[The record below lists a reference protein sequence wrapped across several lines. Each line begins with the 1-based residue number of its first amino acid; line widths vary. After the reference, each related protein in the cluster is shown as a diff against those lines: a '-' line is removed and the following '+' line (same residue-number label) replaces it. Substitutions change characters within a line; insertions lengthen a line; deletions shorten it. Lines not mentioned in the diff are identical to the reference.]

1 MNLDEQCNHWR
12 VNPTLTPETASHG
25 HRICTSDLWYPHT
38 AIQPTGGIVMSQL
51 IYSPFTALNQLHREL
66 GRVFD
71 DGAAFPADDNPL
83 GRNAWVPQVDIS
95 EDEHR
100 FLVTAD
106 LPGVN
111 PKAVDVTVDG
121 NILTIR
127 GERATDSSAS
137 GAGYKRRERI
147 SGAFIRQFALPETV
161 DGKSITARAANGVLE
176 IKVPKGERHQP
187 VNITV
192 ES

>member
-1 MNLDEQCNHWR
+1 
-12 VNPTLTPETASHG
+12 
-25 HRICTSDLWYPHT
+25 
-38 AIQPTGGIVMSQL
+38 MSQL

-71 DGAAFPADDNPL
+71 DSATFSTDDNPL